1 LFMMDHDLVAAIRL
15 RRSCPGAMREP
26 STGAQNLRST
36 QRERRDRQSARAPRS
51 RRSDRASGNAI
62 VAAMSSENY
71 HEPLE
76 LLSEETRNMHRA
88 IVSLC
93 EELEAV
99 DWYTQRAE
107 ACSDPELRATI
118 THNKNEEIEH
128 AMMNLEWIRRN
139 HPVFQANVAK
149 YINTSGPILAIEAAG
164 GGGGAGAT
172 PAGSAG
178 GLGIGS
184 LRGSK

>member
-1 LFMMDHDLVAAIRL
+1 M
-15 RRSCPGAMREP
+15 
-26 STGAQNLRST
+26 
-36 QRERRDRQSARAPRS
+36 
-51 RRSDRASGNAI
+51 
-62 VAAMSSENY
+62 VAAMSSETY

-99 DWYTQRAE
+99 DWYNQRAE
-107 ACSDPELRATI
+107 ACSDPELRGVL

-128 AMMNLEWIRRN
+128 AMMNLEWIRR
-139 HPVFQANVAK
+139 HQPVVAANVAK
-149 YINTSGPILAIEAAG
+149 YLGTSSPILAIET
-164 GGGGAGAT
+164 GGGGAGDAT
-172 PAGSAG
+172 PASSGAS
-178 GLGIGS
+178 LGIGS